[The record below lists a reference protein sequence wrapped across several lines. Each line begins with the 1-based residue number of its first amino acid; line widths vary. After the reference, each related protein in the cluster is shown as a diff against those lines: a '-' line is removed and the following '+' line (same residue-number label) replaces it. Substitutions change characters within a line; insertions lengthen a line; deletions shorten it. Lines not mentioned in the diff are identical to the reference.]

1 MKEHLI
7 IKVVAD
13 VQDQIPAQ
21 VPYWLDFI
29 NDKTNIVERF
39 HPEID
44 RIFAVNNY
52 KFWTTREYKPYTR
65 PLWSQDEMNAGF
77 HLTYRLI
84 LQQDGKLPEN
94 MIQQLKQ
101 LPFITDLRPLLIG
114 TTEFPG
120 EVAGAM
126 ALVSTDPGDMI
137 YLPYA
142 KQWTKG
148 VKDIRVA
155 VLDTGANFNHPELEN
170 KIVLRKNFVDLQG
183 LDTSS
188 FIGDVL
194 NINAMPEDQVGHGTH
209 VSGILAAKGIKMN
222 EGVCPSCSL
231 MVVRVLAAMKSGN
244 RIVGAGIIDNI
255 NNGIK
260 WAVDNGAD
268 VINMSLGIKHS
279 GGGLPHEDVVK
290 YALSKNVT
298 IVAAS
303 GNDGTDEKYYPGALD
318 DVFAVGA
325 VDNSG
330 QVTGFTSYGASIT
343 VVAPGSNIY
352 SSYLD
357 NGYAMSS
364 GTSQASPFVSG
375 SVALLKSYAYEKGKK
390 LTHEEI
396 NYILRNTSDRL
407 TSKVRDQRAGY
418 GLLNLAD
425 SFKLLNAILS

>member
-1 MKEHLI
+1 
-7 IKVVAD
+7 
-13 VQDQIPAQ
+13 
-21 VPYWLDFI
+21 
-29 NDKTNIVERF
+29 
-39 HPEID
+39 
-44 RIFAVNNY
+44 
-52 KFWTTREYKPYTR
+52 
-65 PLWSQDEMNAGF
+65 
-77 HLTYRLI
+77 
-84 LQQDGKLPEN
+84 
-94 MIQQLKQ
+94 
-101 LPFITDLRPLLIG
+101 
-114 TTEFPG
+114 
-120 EVAGAM
+120 
-126 ALVSTDPGDMI
+126 
-137 YLPYA
+137 
-142 KQWTKG
+142 
-148 VKDIRVA
+148 
-155 VLDTGANFNHPELEN
+155 
-170 KIVLRKNFVDLQG
+170 
-183 LDTSS
+183 
-188 FIGDVL
+188 
-194 NINAMPEDQVGHGTH
+194 
-209 VSGILAAKGIKMN
+209 
-222 EGVCPSCSL
+222 
-231 MVVRVLAAMKSGN
+231 MKSGN

-303 GNDGTDEKYYPGALD
+303 GNDGTGEKYYPGALD

-325 VDNSG
+325 VDNTG

-352 SSYLD
+352 SSYLN
-357 NGYAMSS
+357 NGYALSS

>member
-1 MKEHLI
+1 MKEHII
-7 IKVVAD
+7 IKVAGSI
-13 VQDQIPAQ
+13 QDQLPANI
-21 VPYWLDFI
+21 PYWVDFI
-29 NDKTNIVERF
+29 NDKTTVVERF
-39 HPEID
+39 HPDVD
-44 RIFAVNNY
+44 RILNDANR
-52 KFWTTREYKPYTR
+52 KFWTTREYKPHTAE
-65 PLWSQDEMNAGF
+65 WSAEEMHADL
-77 HLTYRLI
+77 HLTFRII
-84 LQQDGKLPEN
+84 LQDDGKLPDDV
-94 MIQQLKQ
+94 MQRIKQ
-101 LPFITDLRPLLIG
+101 LPFIVQLRTLLLG
-114 TTEFPG
+114 TTEFPR
-120 EVAGAM
+120 EVAGAFTM
-126 ALVSTDPGDMI
+126 AVTDPGDLI

-142 KQWTKG
+142 KEWTRG

-183 LDTSS
+183 LDTSE

-194 NINAMPEDQVGHGTH
+194 NIDALPEDQVGHGTH
-209 VSGILAAKGIKMN
+209 VSGILAAKGLKMN

-231 MVVRVLAAMKSGN
+231 MVIRVLAAMKSGN
-244 RIVGAGIIDNI
+244 RIVGAGIVDNI

-260 WAVDNGAD
+260 WAVDHGAD

-279 GGGLPHEDVVK
+279 GGGLPHEDIVK

-318 DVFAVGA
+318 GVFAVGA
-325 VDNSG
+325 VDGSG
-330 QVTGFTSYGASIT
+330 QVTGFTSYGASIS

-352 SSYLD
+352 SSYLN
-357 NGYAMSS
+357 NGYALSS

-375 SVALLKSYAYEKGKK
+375 AVALMKSLAYEKGRK
-390 LTHEEI
+390 LTNTDI

-407 TSKVRDQRAGY
+407 TSKVRDQKAGY

>member
-1 MKEHLI
+1 MKEHI
-7 IKVVAD
+7 VIKVVPD
-13 VQDQIPAQ
+13 VQSQLPARI
-21 VPYWLDFI
+21 PYWLDFI
-29 NDKTNIVERF
+29 NDKTTVVERF
-39 HPEID
+39 LPDVD
-44 RIFAVNNY
+44 RIFDAVNFR
-52 KFWTTREYKPYTR
+52 FWVTREYKPHAGE
-65 PLWSQDEMNAGF
+65 WSADERNANL
-77 HLTYRLI
+77 HLTFRII
-84 LQQDGKLPEN
+84 LQQDGRLPDTA
-94 MIQQLKQ
+94 IQQIEH
-101 LPFITDLRPLLIG
+101 LPFISEVRMLLLG

-120 EVAGAM
+120 EVSGAM
-126 ALVSTDPGDMI
+126 TMAVSDPGEMI

-142 KQWTKG
+142 KEWTKG
-148 VKDIRVA
+148 TRDIRVA
-155 VLDTGANFNHPELEN
+155 VLDTGANFNHPELED

-209 VSGILAAKGIKMN
+209 VSGIIAAKGLKMN

-231 MVVRVLAAMKSGN
+231 MVVRVLAAMRSGN
-244 RIVGAGIIDNI
+244 RVVGAGIVDNI

-260 WAVDNGAD
+260 WAVDHGAD

-279 GGGLPHEDVVK
+279 GGGLPHEDIVK

-318 DVFAVGA
+318 GVFAVGA

-330 QVTGFTSYGASIT
+330 EVTGFTSYGANIT

-352 SSYLD
+352 SSYLN
-357 NGYAMSS
+357 NGYALSS

-375 SVALLKSYAYEKGKK
+375 AIALMKSYAAEKGRK
-390 LTHEEI
+390 LSNTDI

-407 TSKVRDQRAGY
+407 TSRVRDQRAGY

>member
-1 MKEHLI
+1 
-7 IKVVAD
+7 
-13 VQDQIPAQ
+13 
-21 VPYWLDFI
+21 
-29 NDKTNIVERF
+29 
-39 HPEID
+39 
-44 RIFAVNNY
+44 
-52 KFWTTREYKPYTR
+52 
-65 PLWSQDEMNAGF
+65 
-77 HLTYRLI
+77 
-84 LQQDGKLPEN
+84 
-94 MIQQLKQ
+94 
-101 LPFITDLRPLLIG
+101 
-114 TTEFPG
+114 
-120 EVAGAM
+120 M

-142 KQWTKG
+142 KEWTKG
-148 VKDIRVA
+148 VKDIRIA

-194 NINAMPEDQVGHGTH
+194 NINALPEDQVGHGTH
-209 VSGILAAKGIKMN
+209 VSGILAAKGLKMN

-231 MVVRVLAAMKSGN
+231 MIVRVLAAMKSGN

-303 GNDGTDEKYYPGALD
+303 GNDGTGEKYYPGALD

-325 VDNSG
+325 VDNTG

-352 SSYLD
+352 SSYLN
-357 NGYAMSS
+357 NGYALSS

>member
-7 IKVVAD
+7 IKVVAA
-13 VQDQIPAQ
+13 VQDQLPERI
-21 VPYWLDFI
+21 PYWLNFI

-44 RIFAVNNY
+44 RIFAASNY
-52 KFWTTREYKPYTR
+52 KFWTTREYKPNG
-65 PLWSQDEMNAGF
+65 PDWSADEINADL
-77 HLTYRLI
+77 HLTFRLI
-84 LQQDGKLPEN
+84 LQQDGKLPDS
-94 MIQQLKQ
+94 ILQQITH
-101 LPFITDLRPLLIG
+101 LPFVTDLRPLQIG
-114 TTEFPG
+114 TAEFPG

-142 KQWTKG
+142 KEWTKG
-148 VKDIRVA
+148 VQNIRVA
-155 VLDTGANFNHPELEN
+155 VLDTGANFSHPELDN

-183 LDTSS
+183 LDTSA

-194 NINAMPEDQVGHGTH
+194 NVNAMPEDQVGHGTH
-209 VSGILAAKGIKMN
+209 VSGILAAKGLKMN

-279 GGGLPHEDVVK
+279 GGGLPHEDIVK

-303 GNDGTDEKYYPGALD
+303 GNDGTEEKYYPGALD
-318 DVFAVGA
+318 GVFAVGA

-330 QVTGFTSYGASIT
+330 QVTGFTSYGASIS

-352 SSYLD
+352 SSYLN
-357 NGYAMSS
+357 NGYAVSS

-375 SVALLKSYAYEKGKK
+375 AVALLKSYAYEKGHK
-390 LTHEEI
+390 LTHGEI
-396 NYILRNTSDRL
+396 NYILSNTSDRL

>member
-7 IKVVAD
+7 IKVVAE
-13 VQDQIPAQ
+13 VQDQIPAP

-44 RIFAVNNY
+44 RIFTANNY
-52 KFWTTREYKPYTR
+52 KFWTTREYKPYIR
-65 PLWSQDEMNAGF
+65 QLWSQDEMNAGF

-94 MIQQLKQ
+94 MIQQIKQ
-101 LPFITDLRPLLIG
+101 LPFVADLRPLLIG

-120 EVAGAM
+120 EVAGTM

-142 KQWTKG
+142 KEWTKG
-148 VKDIRVA
+148 VKDIRIA

-194 NINAMPEDQVGHGTH
+194 NINALPEDQVGHGTH
-209 VSGILAAKGIKMN
+209 VSGILAAKGLKMN

-231 MVVRVLAAMKSGN
+231 MIVRVLAAMKSGN

-303 GNDGTDEKYYPGALD
+303 GNDGTGEKYYPGALD

-325 VDNSG
+325 VDNTG

-352 SSYLD
+352 SSYLN
-357 NGYAMSS
+357 NGYALSS

>member
-1 MKEHLI
+1 MKEHII
-7 IKVVAD
+7 IKVVTAVRD
-13 VQDQIPAQ
+13 LLPEP
-21 VPYWLDFI
+21 VPYWMDFI
-29 NDKTNIVERF
+29 SDKTNVVERF
-39 HPEID
+39 HPDID
-44 RIFAVNNY
+44 RIFAEHHFR
-52 KFWTTREYKPYTR
+52 FWTTREYKPRT
-65 PLWSQDEMNAGF
+65 PGQWSSDEQASRL

-84 LQQDGKLPEN
+84 LQQHGSLPDN
-94 MIQQLKQ
+94 AIAQIRH
-101 LPFITDLRPLLIG
+101 LPFVAELRTLQIG

-120 EVAGAM
+120 EVAA
-126 ALVSTDPGDMI
+126 ALTVPATDPGDMI

-142 KQWTKG
+142 KEWTKG
-148 VKDIRVA
+148 VRDIRIA
-155 VLDTGANFNHPELEN
+155 VLDTGATFSHPELED

-194 NINAMPEDQVGHGTH
+194 NINALPEDQVGHGTH
-209 VSGILAAKGIKMN
+209 VSGILAARGLKMN

-231 MVVRVLAAMKSGN
+231 MVVRVLAAMRSGE
-244 RIVGAGIIDNI
+244 RIVGAGIVDNI

-279 GGGLPHEDVVK
+279 GGGLPHEDIVK

-303 GNDGTDEKYYPGALD
+303 GNDGTSEKYYPGALEG
-318 DVFAVGA
+318 VFAVGA
-325 VDNSG
+325 VDNGG
-330 QVTGFTSYGASIT
+330 QVTGFTSFGANIS

-352 SSYLD
+352 SSYLN
-357 NGYAMSS
+357 NGYALSS

-375 SVALLKSYAYEKGKK
+375 AVALMKSYAAEKGKK
-390 LTHEEI
+390 LSNNDI
-396 NYILRNTSDRL
+396 NYILKNTSDRL

-425 SFKLLNAILS
+425 SFKMLNAILS